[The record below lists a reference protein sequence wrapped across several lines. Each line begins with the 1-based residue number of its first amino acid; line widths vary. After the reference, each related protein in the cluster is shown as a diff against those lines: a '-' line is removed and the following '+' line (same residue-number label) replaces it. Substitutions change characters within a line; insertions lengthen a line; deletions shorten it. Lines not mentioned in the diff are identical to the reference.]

1 MPHNLVTFPDW
12 LGNLTTKKGEI
23 PEGVAPRMDTF
34 PLCSVM
40 PGLHREITASGFP
53 HTNPSRFQTVSG
65 LSSALSSESCKGRA
79 GWSNGMVEGF
89 NHKVKLIK
97 RSSYGQAGFPLLQR
111 RVLLHPAAREP
122 FYSEKMRRS
131 SRTSA
136 SAEHHDASNS
146 RSTPTAFAEAS
157 IA

>member
-1 MPHNLVTFPDW
+1 MVSAHQKWEEWKAAVRSSGIMDLIRFVDG
-12 LGNLTTKKGEI
+12 LADDE
-23 PEGVAPRMDTF
+23 VAVANACTEP
-34 PLCSVM
+34 
-40 PGLHREITASGFP
+40 
-53 HTNPSRFQTVSG
+53 
-65 LSSALSSESCKGRA
+65 
-79 GWSNGMVEGF
+79 WSNGMVEGF